1 MPFIA
6 IIIALTISLLA
17 GCVDQEK
24 KILEQ
29 NNYDIAR
36 KNERLVQIVNDQEQ
50 KIRRYQSGLD
60 EKLENER
67 QFNEKLSVA
76 VTCDSMPYLINICPA
91 SLKEARQKT
100 LDEANK
106 KGISVLSGHTYWMG
120 LFMSVI
126 LTLMISFVIFWV
138 WVLMVQPTR
147 KDLAESRKKIAD
159 EQSNIDKIRQ
169 NFDEKKGELSAL
181 LEKIKS
187 LERQIKSLEMNR
199 SRSEN
204 DAIAARKV
212 YEAAQAEAEK
222 MQKKLDLLKGF
233 KK

>member
-6 IIIALTISLLA
+6 IIIALTISILT
-17 GCVDQEK
+17 GCVDREK
-24 KILEQ
+24 QILEK
-29 NNYDIAR
+29 NNYDISMRNA
-36 KNERLVQIVNDQEQ
+36 RLVEIINDQEQ
-50 KIRRYQSGLD
+50 KIKRYQSGLD
-60 EKLENER
+60 EKREKER
-67 QFNEKLSVA
+67 QFSEQLSVA

-100 LDEANK
+100 LEEANK
-106 KGISVLSGHTYWMG
+106 KGISVLTGHQYWMG
-120 LFMSVI
+120 LFMSVL
-126 LTLMISFVIFWV
+126 LTIMISFVIFWV
-138 WVLMVQPTR
+138 WILMVQPTK

-159 EQSNIDKIRQ
+159 EQSHIDKIRQ
-169 NFDEKKGELSAL
+169 TFDEKKGELSAL